1 MVEINESSESNKLK
15 EIVEID
21 ETQKRVRIYL
31 YFNPPI
37 RDYKQY
43 LIFGIVSSII
53 GLIIFIVSF
62 VTIGLLMLLAF
73 ALLAIGGL
81 LLYLFFKRKKI
92 YEGKLVSDS
101 ELDELLEDDIS
112 KIKEYILERLNLD
125 PSQLI
130 IDTSYTSYY
139 YPKEDSEEKDGDVK
153 FGKDGIPRFSPIM
166 IYAVNFSTEE
176 LVLFNLHFDFITG
189 DILNEETVAFYY
201 KDIVTFSTDSTIT
214 SVFLNKNL
222 TNESF
227 TLHTSAGTSETV
239 ILKDSTIVSSFKDYI
254 PTSEPENVIKAL
266 RKILREKKI

>member
-1 MVEINESSESNKLK
+1 MVEINESIESNKSK

-21 ETQKRVRIYL
+21 ETQKRVRINL

-37 RDYKQY
+37 RDYQQY
-43 LIFGIVSSII
+43 LIFGLASSFI
-53 GLIIFIVSF
+53 GLVIFIVSF
-62 VTIGLLMLLAF
+62 VTNLALLILAF
-73 ALLAIGGL
+73 ALFAIGGL
-81 LLYLFFKRKKI
+81 LLYLFYTRKKN
-92 YEGKLVSDS
+92 YAGKLVSDS

-130 IDTSYTSYY
+130 IETIYTSYY
-139 YPKEDSEEKDGDVK
+139 YPKENSEEEDGDVK

-189 DILNEETVAFYY
+189 DILNEETIAFYY

-214 SVFLNKNL
+214 SVFLNKNI
-222 TNESF
+222 TYESF
-227 TLHTSAGTSETV
+227 TLFTSAGTSEKV

-254 PTSEPENVIKAL
+254 PTSEPENVILAL
-266 RKILREKKI
+266 RKTLREKKI